1 MLIECVVLIGHVGK
15 CLVILMLARRLLLC
29 IAVVCSMISFLSDDN
44 HCLYW
49 EPESGSCG
57 LVTVNLLCY
66 LLAIALFVGFC
77 IAGLFGY
84 VCRGRNA
91 LLLIRFFTARG
102 RCMGYLLN
110 LFVCNEFLFPVGRD
124 CQR

>member
-1 MLIECVVLIGHVGK
+1 M
-15 CLVILMLARRLLLC
+15 
-29 IAVVCSMISFLSDDN
+29 
-44 HCLYW
+44 
-49 EPESGSCG
+49 GSCG
-57 LVTVNLLCY
+57 LGTVNLLWY

-102 RCMGYLLN
+102 QCMGYQLS
-110 LFVCNEFLFPVGRD
+110 LFVCSKFQFPVNCAIAKDYGFNAKSAFGSTRD
-124 CQR
+124 LL